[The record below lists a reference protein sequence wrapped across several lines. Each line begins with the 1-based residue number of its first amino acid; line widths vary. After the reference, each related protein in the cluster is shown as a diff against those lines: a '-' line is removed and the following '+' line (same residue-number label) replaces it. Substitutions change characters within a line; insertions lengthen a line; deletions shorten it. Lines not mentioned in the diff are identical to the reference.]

1 MAADLNPGGRTS
13 TMTKPPDR
21 PEILLITNHG
31 YAGAE
36 IPIGGA
42 PDTGGQVVY
51 VNALARAL
59 AEIGFEVTVMSR
71 GGFPGWDG
79 GPIREGTEPI
89 CEHARYLFVPGGGDE
104 FIPKEEISVALDEQA
119 EWIID
124 HVLERARRR
133 GVEPWDVYELVNTHY
148 WDAAVLG
155 DRLMEHFYRWS
166 QVKKPSLQTFR
177 GRVSRHVWTPHSLGA
192 IKEANFAAKPVEV
205 RRALRF
211 CERRGHE
218 RMLADRLRLFA
229 STSPEITDS
238 LCRDYRVLVDAIVDF
253 PPCVDTASFRTYPD
267 DDLDVAYRFLSEH
280 SGIASRDFRWARIVF
295 EASRNDQ
302 TKRKDLLVD
311 AFERACADQPDTY
324 LVIGGGPDNG
334 VHQDLLR
341 RQAASPVLR
350 ERMVL
355 LLGRIP
361 DEVLYRL
368 FSLAELYVT
377 PSEMEGFGMSAAQ
390 AAAAGTALVASDR
403 VPFATQFVPD
413 HAVVVRAGIV
423 DELAR
428 AIRGLLD
435 DREDRE
441 RRAAALAAA
450 TAELAWVPVARRF
463 LDQLRAR
470 GLEIA
475 VPTD

>member
-1 MAADLNPGGRTS
+1 MTAATTPE
-13 TMTKPPDR
+13 R

-42 PDTGGQVVY
+42 QDTGGQVVY

-59 AEIGFEVTVMSR
+59 VEIGYEVTVMAR

-79 GPIREGTEPI
+79 GPLREGTEPI
-89 CEHARYLFVPGGGDE
+89 CDHARYLFVPGGGDR
-104 FIPKEEISVALDEQA
+104 FIPKEEISIALDEQVD
-119 EWIID
+119 WMIRYIHD
-124 HVLERARRR
+124 RARERR
-133 GVEPWDVYELVNTHY
+133 VKPWEVFELINTHY
-148 WDAAVLG
+148 WDAGVIGAQLVEQLWR
-155 DRLMEHFYRWS
+155 DVRLF
-166 QVKKPSLQTFR
+166 KPPLDEVR
-177 GRVSRHVWTPHSLGA
+177 GRVDRHVWTPHSLGA
-192 IKEANFAAKPVEV
+192 IKERNFFDKPLQV
-205 RRALRF
+205 RRELRF

-218 RMLADRLRLFA
+218 RMLADRLMVFA
-229 STSPEITDS
+229 STSPEITRS
-238 LCRDYRVLVDAIVDF
+238 LGADYGVPTDHVVDF
-253 PPCVDTASFRTYPD
+253 PPCVDTDCFRTYPD
-267 DDLDVAYRFLSEH
+267 DDLGPAYDFLSEH
-280 SGIASRDFRWARIVF
+280 SGIAARDLRWGRIVF
-295 EASRNDQ
+295 EASRNDL

-311 AFERACADQPDTY
+311 AFERRCGDLPGTF
-324 LVIGGGPDNG
+324 LVIGGGPDNDI
-334 VHQDLLR
+334 HQDLLR
-341 RQAASPVLR
+341 RQAASSVLR

-368 FSLAELYVT
+368 FSLADVYAT

-390 AAAAGTALVASDR
+390 AAAAGTALVASDT

-413 HAVVVRAGIV
+413 HAVVVPAG
-423 DELAR
+423 DTDAFGR

-441 RRAAALAAA
+441 RRATALAAA

-463 LDQLRAR
+463 LDQLRAK
-470 GLEIA
+470 GFDIA
-475 VPTD
+475 SPGV